1 IGANWPD
8 VRSCHSRSHTFCG
21 LPLRSGVAE
30 PPSQGSLRNL
40 CLSLRL
46 CGYLSVQ
53 SYVQTTARAA
63 QVAEAREL
71 HIRNCRAAR
80 EFLHKG
86 IADVLQIFDSDFAG
100 EIAVQGEIAEKS
112 KEGDTGSETG
122 ILLGVCSIRDEI
134 QDFFLLRG

>member
-1 IGANWPD
+1 MDLIWARIYLTRPVKYILALLKSSTLWLQFVGAII
-8 VRSCHSRSHTFCG
+8 
-21 LPLRSGVAE
+21 
-30 PPSQGSLRNL
+30 
-40 CLSLRL
+40 
-46 CGYLSVQ
+46 
-53 SYVQTTARAA
+53 RADGGGA
-63 QVAEAREL
+63 PQVAEAREL